1 MPSSKEVLALRWAQ
15 KSDEEKNEVRKKNAE
30 RIRLL
35 RAKKGNKKRS
45 EMDAEELAKVRAKER
60 FKKRQRRKNMTS
72 DQREKIREQDRENTA
87 RKRREN
93 KANKDKEEIDGKKKS
108 YSQIDLMRFEK
119 TKMKQ
124 LSKNCKTQSKLEAK
138 RTEEERENI
147 QAKKAENMREKR
159 SNMTE
164 NGKLLARIRAKEGMR
179 EHRRF
184 GFLREYKQRKVRASY
199 NPWSWKKEPHVLSD
213 YFDKVKEVET
223 EKERKAELK
232 RMNKMRVQRH
242 RMKIKKMLQDPVV
255 IEEYGEKGAYELLR
269 ERNIKELESLKKD
282 SGLFD

>member
-1 MPSSKEVLALRWAQ
+1 MPSSKEALALRWAQ

-30 RIRLL
+30 RIR
-35 RAKKGNKKRS
+35 S
-45 EMDAEELAKVRAKER
+45 EMDAKELAKVRAKDR
-60 FKKRQRRKNMTS
+60 FEKRQRRKNMTN
-72 DQREKIREQDRENTA
+72 DEREKIREQDRESTA

-93 KANKDKEEIDGKKKS
+93 KVDKHKQEIDGKKKS
-108 YSQIDLMRFEK
+108 FAQIDVMRFEK

-124 LSKNCKTQSKLEAK
+124 LSDNCTTQSKLEAK

-147 QAKKAENMREKR
+147 QAEKAENMREKR

-164 NGKLLARIRAKEGMR
+164 NGKLLARIHAKEGMR

-199 NPWSWKKEPHVLSD
+199 NPWSWKKEPHILSD

-232 RMNKMRVQRH
+232 RMNKIRVQRH
-242 RMKIKKMLQDPVV
+242 RMKIKKMLQDPIA

-269 ERNIKELESLKKD
+269 ERNIQELESLKKD